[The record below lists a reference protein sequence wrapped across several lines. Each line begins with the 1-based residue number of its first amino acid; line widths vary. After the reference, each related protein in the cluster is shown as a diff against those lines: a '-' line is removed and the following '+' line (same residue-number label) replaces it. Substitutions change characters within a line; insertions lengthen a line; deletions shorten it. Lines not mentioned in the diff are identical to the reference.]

1 MLKKI
6 LVYTAIYLFILLI
19 LTVISI
25 YPPINEYINANIN
38 NINSINDILFS
49 TIGIIFSVGF
59 SILLGFDL
67 YSIKNEKSFNDIS
80 NKLKNTK
87 NYTLRIFILSLL
99 VYVLSKIIP
108 NYSFVFINRIYIF
121 QLMFLS
127 FLSFFI
133 ILLSINFSV
142 LYDEK
147 AKIIDKNLKEE
158 KENNDLASKHTK

>member
-19 LTVISI
+19 LTAISI
-25 YPPINEYINANIN
+25 YTPINEYINANIN
-38 NINSINDILFS
+38 NVNSINDILFS

-67 YSIKNEKSFNDIS
+67 HSIKNEKSFNDIS
-80 NKLKNTK
+80 NKLKRTK
-87 NYTLRIFILSLL
+87 NYTLRIFILSLIT
-99 VYVLSKIIP
+99 YILSKIIP

-121 QLMFLS
+121 QLIFIS

-147 AKIIDKNLKEE
+147 SRTIEEILKQE
-158 KENNDLASKHTK
+158 KENNDFASKHTK

>member
-1 MLKKI
+1 MLKKF

-19 LTVISI
+19 LTAISI
-25 YPPINEYINANIN
+25 YNPINEYINANIN

-67 YSIKNEKSFNDIS
+67 YSIKNEKSFKDIS

-87 NYTLRIFILSLL
+87 NYTLRIFILSLIT
-99 VYVLSKIIP
+99 YILSKIIP

-121 QLMFLS
+121 QLIFIS

-147 AKIIDKNLKEE
+147 SRTIEEILKQE
-158 KENNDLASKHTK
+158 KENNDFASKHTK